1 MKTPACLTA
10 CSAAWGLLDASLGL
24 ALAAWLFT
32 GGLLALWQTQQASER
47 LRSVQAWSDTEVIAR
62 HSVGQRLQRAGA
74 PEALRLS
81 AGGWTLR
88 APWPALSTP
97 DARQGPWQFAHAT
110 LNTPLNCQGGA
121 AQEAQHIDAYAW
133 SSPDRLLCHNPLH
146 AGNVRQTLWGGIRG
160 WTIQVAVRVSDAP
173 QTWQWQTLSPAHT
186 GEAIAALRVC
196 WRTSP
201 ESTTAWA
208 GLEGGTTALACAL
221 PSSPGPVRDR
231 WQLIARWHGQQPVL

>member
-1 MKTPACLTA
+1 MT
-10 CSAAWGLLDASLGL
+10 
-24 ALAAWLFT
+24 
-32 GGLLALWQTQQASER
+32 
-47 LRSVQAWSDTEVIAR
+47 
-62 HSVGQRLQRAGA
+62 
-74 PEALRLS
+74 RLS
-81 AGGWTLR
+81 NACF
-88 APWPALSTP
+88 ALLHFHTVSKKVEQAMRCIDPETQTIF
-97 DARQGPWQFAHAT
+97 DEQTNDG
-110 LNTPLNCQGGA
+110 QGGA

-146 AGNVRQTLWGGIRG
+146 AGNLRQTLWGGIRG
-160 WTIQVAVRVSDAP
+160 WTIQVAVRVSEAP

-231 WQLIARWHGQQPVL
+231 WQLIARWHGQRPVL